1 MEVRW
6 CSISVKRTV
15 MIISVLALIWIFAGE
30 IGIFYVYS
38 LYWKWPLSQLGSS
51 DGELVAAARLRILL
65 LSDPHIQCTFNR
77 YEPWLFR
84 WDADRY
90 LKKAFSL
97 LLSTLQPDMVVV
109 LGDLFGEGFKASSQD
124 WEDYLQVIFLPLVNI
139 SPS

>member
-1 MEVRW
+1 
-6 CSISVKRTV
+6 
-15 MIISVLALIWIFAGE
+15 MIISVLALMWIFAGE

-51 DGELVAAARLRILL
+51 NGELVAAARLRILL

-124 WEDYLQVIFLPLVNI
+124 WEDYLQVIFLSL
-139 SPS
+139 